1 MAFIKSD
8 YINTG
13 EAKNNKLQENI
24 FSFASLCFW
33 FNYVKISVK

>member
-13 EAKNNKLQENI
+13 EAKNNKLQED
-24 FSFASLCFW
+24 FLALLACALGLFMLKFL
-33 FNYVKISVK
+33 